1 MDAILQNTFLGNN
14 STTVYPI
21 CTKFCKKTQNLA
33 KVAITWQ
40 ILFLILNIQH
50 GIWTCIIT
58 EIDASCCNLLL
69 AVGTGLIVSTR
80 QVIHLLS

>member
-14 STTVYPI
+14 STTVCPI
-21 CTKFCKKTQNLA
+21 CTKFCTKTQNLA
-33 KVAITWQ
+33 KVTITWQ

-50 GIWTCIIT
+50 GRWTCIIT
-58 EIDASCCNLLL
+58 DIDASCCNLLL
-69 AVGTGLIVSTR
+69 RVEAGLIISTR